1 MAFFCQINITEPRN
15 FGFCLNRR
23 AEKGRRK
30 QLLGNNVVIL
40 KFLQSLPKF
49 FTPLT
54 CHYADLLNCVGRLCI
69 LALKIPTLLKLG
81 RESGHGQKKP
91 MLTVGQKREMNSL
104 LC

>member
-1 MAFFCQINITEPRN
+1 M
-15 FGFCLNRR
+15 GD
-23 AEKGRRK
+23 
-30 QLLGNNVVIL
+30 NVVGL

-54 CHYADLLNCVGRLCI
+54 CHYTDLLTCVGRLYI

-91 MLTVGQKREMNSL
+91 LLTVGQKQEINGL